1 MSTEIIK
8 YISVPVR
15 TLRAALT
22 ITPRMPSM
30 NSPLHASND
39 DGTIVIIANR
49 GPHDFVWENGLW
61 VAKSASGG
69 LMSMIEPLARQ
80 PNVAWFCCVSEP
92 PGSEGE
98 RNALY
103 VTAKD
108 QTDPDLNVVPVP
120 LPADIYQDYY
130 GAISNEILWMLQHHL
145 VGQFGYASLDAR
157 RHHAWGGYLEANRRM
172 AEAVAATELPVSA
185 FLIQD
190 YHLYPLAKL
199 LRERFPDTPSLHFI
213 HIPFPDP
220 SVLKLIPSAWRGVI
234 LEGLLGADVV
244 GLQTQND
251 VRAFLACCEEI
262 LGLAVNY
269 QQGFAILESG
279 RTVRVRAFPAS
290 ADPEAVRELAESAA
304 VQAGRGRVAGEM
316 RELNVI
322 RVDRLDP
329 SKNQTLGFTAFGRLL
344 ERRPELCGRVRFLAF
359 LVPSRTDLTVYREYR
374 DSVYAEIER
383 VNAKFHDAC
392 GFDPIHVFYTN
403 DRAQAVAAMEQCDVL
418 LVNSRQDGM
427 NLVVKEWALVSTK
440 PGVLVVS
447 ETAGVAAESAR
458 CAFQVSPLDV
468 EGTAQAMAD
477 ALAMPPAARMVW
489 VEQLRRGIERWTARH
504 WLAAQLDELGIPT
517 PPRPA
522 AHARSPRIDNVEME
536 LHVHNIE
543 GIHARPAA
551 AFVRC
556 AREFESRIEIVRG
569 AEHYSAK
576 SILEVLTANLSC
588 GTTFVVHAIGPDAKA
603 AAEKLRELV
612 NSLAPAVEVQRVG
625 GLIYVGT
632 RL

>member
-1 MSTEIIK
+1 
-8 YISVPVR
+8 
-15 TLRAALT
+15 
-22 ITPRMPSM
+22 MPST
-30 NSPLHASND
+30 NSPLQANND

-49 GPHDFVWENGLW
+49 GPHDFVWQNGLW
-61 VAKSASGG
+61 VAKPATGG

-92 PGSEGE
+92 PGSEAE

-130 GAISNEILWMLQHHL
+130 GEISNEILWMLQHHL
-145 VGQFGYASLDAR
+145 VGQFGYASLDAK
-157 RHHAWGGYLEANRRM
+157 RHHGWHGYVEANRRM

-199 LRERFPDTPSLHFI
+199 LRERFPNTPSLHFI

-220 SVLKLIPSAWRGVI
+220 SVLKLIPSAWRKII

-244 GLQTQND
+244 GLQTPND

-269 QQGFAILESG
+269 QQGFVILNNG
-279 RTVRVRAFPAS
+279 RAVRVRAFPAS
-290 ADPEAVRELAESAA
+290 ADPGAVRALAASDA
-304 VQAGRGRVAGEM
+304 VQAGRDRVAREM
-316 RELNVI
+316 REMNII

-329 SKNQTLGFTAFGRLL
+329 SKNQALGFTAFGRLL

-374 DSVYAEIER
+374 DAVYAEIER
-383 VNAKFHDAC
+383 VNAKFRDAC

-403 DRAQAVAAMEQCDVL
+403 DRAQAVAAMERCDVL

-458 CAFQVSPLDV
+458 CALLVSPLDV

-477 ALAMPPAARMVW
+477 ALAMPSAARAIW
-489 VEQLRRGIERWTARH
+489 VEQLRRGVERWTARH
-504 WLAAQLDELGIPT
+504 WLTAQLDELGIAA
-517 PPRPA
+517 PPSSV
-522 AHARSPRIDNVEME
+522 ARTQSPRIDTAEAE
-536 LHVHNIE
+536 LHVQNIE

-556 AREFESRIEIVRG
+556 AREFESRIEILRG
-569 AEHYSAK
+569 ADHYSAK
-576 SILEVLTANLSC
+576 SILEVLAANLSC
-588 GTTFVVHAIGPDAKA
+588 GTKFVVSAMGPDAQA
-603 AAEKLRELV
+603 AVVKLRELID
-612 NSLAPAVEVQRVG
+612 SLAPDASKQRVEA
-625 GLIYVGT
+625 
-632 RL
+632 